1 MIDKLLGH
9 YRIITKLGE
18 GGMGVVYRAHD
29 EVLQRDVAIKVVG
42 EALAAEARSVLLREA
57 RAASALNHPNVCIV
71 HEVNETDGVFYL
83 VMELVEGATL
93 NSLIPERGLP
103 FQTVMRYGVQIASAL
118 AHAHG
123 RNIAHRDLKSHNV
136 VVTPEGLIK
145 VLDFGLARRLVASYD
160 ETQSMRALE
169 SASTGGTL
177 SYMSPEVLRG
187 EPGDHRSDL
196 WALGVLLYEAAAGEA
211 PFQGRTAFELSSKI
225 MSEPPPT
232 LAGSI
237 PSGLAAIIQR
247 CLAKEPAQRY
257 QRAERSS
264 SGARGSPVGC
274 RYWDG
279 SFDRSATAS
288 HYRASRD
295 QASFREEWR
304 CPAAGWHNEGAIPV
318 ALQRQASSLGCGGSV
333 FPWAGNLRARL

>member
-57 RAASALNHPNVCIV
+57 RAASALNHPNICIV
-71 HEVNETDGVFYL
+71 HEVNETDG
-83 VMELVEGATL
+83 A
-93 NSLIPERGLP
+93 
-103 FQTVMRYGVQIASAL
+103 
-118 AHAHG
+118 
-123 RNIAHRDLKSHNV
+123 
-136 VVTPEGLIK
+136 
-145 VLDFGLARRLVASYD
+145 
-160 ETQSMRALE
+160 
-169 SASTGGTL
+169 TGGTL
-177 SYMSPEVLRG
+177 FYMSPEVLRG

-196 WALGVLLYEAAAGEA
+196 WALGVLLFEAAAGEA
-211 PFQGRTAFELSSKI
+211 PFQGRTAFELNSKI

-257 QRAERSS
+257 QRASEVQ
-264 SGARGSPVGC
+264 AALEAVQ
-274 RYWDG
+274 
-279 SFDRSATAS
+279 SAAVIGTEAS
-288 HYRASRD
+288 TLPLGRHVK
-295 QASFREEWR
+295 
-304 CPAAGWHNEGAIPV
+304 H
-318 ALQRQASSLGCGGSV
+318 ALGHLSAVQ
-333 FPWAGNLRARL
+333 